1 MFANLCPPALLYLI
15 FSITQIVID
24 TMKGMYNTAFFKLVI
39 SLLFILLLNSLCQNG
54 LGIVSWI
61 IVFIPFIMMTV
72 IVSVLLVIFGLDP
85 ASGKLNIYHKN
96 KKIFDS
102 RQELMQQNIQNNT
115 GEVVGTATDL
125 NAKKEKG
132 SFTPTTSDQD
142 RELLYKR
149 EEAVLRQRRFKFL
162 KDNMRTKIRTV
173 SRKIETLDGDTTEAS
188 TKFINNANKCLDK
201 GIEVEIKA
209 CFYTAV
215 NNVLLDLTPAQ
226 GVAFKASV
234 KDVIVDDDD
243 VSVFKTEK
251 HNLEQSF
258 SEDYH
263 YHIMS
268 ESIASTDY
276 SNNDV
281 ISAIQEAWNTG
292 VKECKKFFNIS
303 NKQNCETQTLCNS
316 LKTKYEDA
324 NEVEHSM
331 ASTYHPDIASNFKG
345 YADQIEAENDLG
357 AYQRVV
363 AGEIG
368 LQKNR
373 YKNLSDFTCNN

>member
-15 FSITQIVID
+15 FSITQIVVD

-115 GEVVGTATDL
+115 GEVLGTATNL
-125 NAKKEKG
+125 NSKKEKG

-149 EEAVLRQRRFKFL
+149 EESVLRQRQFKFL
-162 KDNMRTKIRTV
+162 KDNIQTKIRTV
-173 SRKIETLDGDTTEAS
+173 SRKIETLDGDTIEAA

-201 GIEVEIKA
+201 GIEVEMKA

-226 GVAFKASV
+226 GLAFKASV

-251 HNLEQSF
+251 NNLEQSF
-258 SEDYH
+258 SEEYH

-281 ISAIQEAWNTG
+281 ISAIQSAWNTG

-303 NKQNCETQTLCNS
+303 NKQKCETQTLCNS
-316 LKTKYEDA
+316 LKTKYEGAD
-324 NEVEHSM
+324 EVEHSM
-331 ASTYHPDIASNFKG
+331 ASTYHHHIASNFKG
-345 YADQIEAENDLG
+345 YVDQIEAENDLG

-363 AGEIG
+363 AGDIG

-373 YKNLSDFTCNN
+373 YKNLSEFTCNN

>member
-15 FSITQIVID
+15 FSITQIVVD
-24 TMKGMYNTAFFKLVI
+24 TMKGMYNTAFFKLII

-61 IVFIPFIMMTV
+61 IVFIPFMMMTV

-201 GIEVEIKA
+201 GIAVEMKA

-292 VKECKKFFNIS
+292 VKECKKLVGIG
-303 NKQNCETQTLCNS
+303 NKQTCETLTLCNS
-316 LKTKYEDA
+316 LKTKYAGTDQ
-324 NEVEHSM
+324 VEHSM
-331 ASTYHPDIASNFKG
+331 PSSFHTKIASKFKC
-345 YADQIEAENDLG
+345 YADKIEAENDLG
-357 AYQRVV
+357 AYQRGV
-363 AGEIG
+363 AGDIG
-368 LQKNR
+368 IQKDR
-373 YKNLSDFTCNN
+373 YKYLSDFTCNN

>member
-15 FSITQIVID
+15 FSITQIVVD
-24 TMKGMYNTAFFKLVI
+24 TMKGMYNTAFFKLII

-115 GEVVGTATDL
+115 GEIVGTATDL

-132 SFTPTTSDQD
+132 SFTPTPSDQD

-149 EEAVLRQRRFKFL
+149 EESVLRQRRFKFL

-201 GIEVEIKA
+201 GIAVEMKA

-215 NNVLLDLTPAQ
+215 NNVLLDLTPDQ
-226 GVAFKASV
+226 GGAFKASV

-281 ISAIQEAWNTG
+281 ISAIQSAWNTG
-292 VKECKKFFNIS
+292 VKKCKKFVNIS
-303 NKQNCETQTLCNS
+303 NKQKCETQTLCNS
-316 LKTKYEDA
+316 LKTKYEGADK
-324 NEVEHSM
+324 VKHSM
-331 ASTYHPDIASNFKG
+331 PTDRYQGIANNFETYAKK
-345 YADQIEAENDLG
+345 IEDANDLG

-363 AGEIG
+363 AGDIG

-373 YKNLSDFTCNN
+373 YKNLSEFKCKD

>member
-15 FSITQIVID
+15 FSITQIVVD
-24 TMKGMYNTAFFKLVI
+24 TMKGMYNTAFFKLII

-54 LGIVSWI
+54 LGIISWI

-142 RELLYKR
+142 KELLYKR
-149 EEAVLRQRRFKFL
+149 EEAVLRQRQFKFL

-201 GIEVEIKA
+201 GIEAEMKA

-215 NNVLLDLTPAQ
+215 NNVLLDLTPDQ

-243 VSVFKTEK
+243 VSVFKTEN

-292 VKECKKFFNIS
+292 VKECTKFFNIS

-316 LKTKYEDA
+316 LKTKYEGAD
-324 NEVEHSM
+324 EVEHEM
-331 ASTYHPDIASNFKG
+331 ATDWHNKIANNFKK
-345 YADQIEAENDLG
+345 YVDQIEAENDLG

-363 AGEIG
+363 AGKIG

-373 YKNLSDFTCNN
+373 YNNLTVFTCNN